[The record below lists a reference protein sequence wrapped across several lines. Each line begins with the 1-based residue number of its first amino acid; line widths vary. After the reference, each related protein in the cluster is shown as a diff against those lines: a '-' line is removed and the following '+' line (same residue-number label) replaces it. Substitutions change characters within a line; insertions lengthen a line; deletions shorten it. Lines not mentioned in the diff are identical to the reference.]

1 MKNKKT
7 VIIAIVI
14 ILSIAVI
21 VGAIFIINKK
31 APKPEEALS
40 TYISLL
46 NEQKYEEMY
55 SMISEYSKSQIS
67 QEDFIKRNKNIYEG
81 IDAYDIKITPSKTTK
96 DGKTYSIKYD
106 ESMSTSAGTISFT
119 NTAKL
124 VKGDKDYKISWSSSM
139 IFPELRAT
147 DKVRVSTLSAKRGE
161 ILDRNGEKLAEN
173 GTISSVGIV
182 PGKLGENKEESISK
196 ISELT
201 GVSTDYINTQ
211 ISASYVKDDTFV
223 PIKKVSADNTELKSQ
238 LLEIPGIKITSVNAR
253 VYPLGEEVAHLIG
266 YVQAISAEE
275 LKQKEGKGY
284 NSSSII
290 GKAGLEQAYEDT
302 LRGVDGTEI
311 YIADENGNKLK
322 TLATQEKKDGTD
334 VKLTIDSLIQKNL
347 YDQMKT
353 DKGFFVVMN
362 PTTGELLAT
371 VSTPSYNSNDFV
383 LGMTTDKWNELNNDA
398 SKPLYNRFLQSYC
411 PGSTFK
417 PITAAIGL
425 TSGKLKTDT
434 TFNYSGLKW
443 QKNSSWGDVYITTLT
458 AYNGPKNIANALIHS
473 DNIFFGQAAMQIGK
487 DTFCSGLDKLGF
499 NENIDQTIKFPLTF
513 KKSQYSNS
521 EKADMNEKQLADS
534 GYGQGNILVNPIH
547 MASIYSAFA
556 NNGNMVKPYIE
567 YENGKT
573 EYLKENAFTSDAANT
588 VKNDLIQVVENP
600 EGTATDMKVPGV
612 TIAGKTGTAE
622 LKTTSTDTE
631 SGTLGW
637 FDCFTVDYSASN
649 PNVNDMLIIGMIENT
664 QNNSSGGSHYVIKKI
679 RTLFVK

>member
-1 MKNKKT
+1 MKNKKI
-7 VIIAIVI
+7 VIFAIVI
-14 ILSIAVI
+14 IVVIAII
-21 VGAIFIINKK
+21 VGALYIVNRNI
-31 APKPEEALS
+31 PKPEEALS
-40 TYISLL
+40 AYISLL

-55 SMISEYSKSQIS
+55 NMISEYSKTQIS

-81 IDAYDIKITPSKTTK
+81 IDAYDIKVTPSETTK
-96 DGKTYSIKYD
+96 DGKTYSIKYN
-106 ESMSTSAGTISFT
+106 ESMSTSAGTISFE

-124 VKGDKDYKISWSSSM
+124 VRENKEYKISWTSSM
-139 IFPELRAT
+139 IFPELRNT

-161 ILDRNGEKLAEN
+161 ILDRNGAKLAQN
-173 GTISSVGIV
+173 GSISSVGIV
-182 PGKLGENKEESISK
+182 PGKLGENKTENISK

-223 PIKKVSADNTELKSQ
+223 PIKKVSADNTELKSK
-238 LLEIPGIKITSVNAR
+238 LLEIPGIKITSVDAR
-253 VYPLGEEVAHLIG
+253 VYPLGEEAAHLIG

-302 LRGVDGTEI
+302 LRGIDGTEI

-322 TLATQEKKDGTD
+322 TLATQDKKDGTD
-334 VKLTIDSLIQKNL
+334 VKLTIDSGIQKNL
-347 YDQMKT
+347 YNQMKN

-383 LGMTTDKWNELNNDA
+383 LGMTSSKWEELNNDE

-425 TSGKLKTDT
+425 TSGKLTTDT

-458 AYNGPKNIANALIHS
+458 AYNGPKNVANALIHS

-499 NENIDQTIKFPLTF
+499 NEDVDKTIGFPLTF

-567 YENGKT
+567 YKTGNT
-573 EYLKENAFTSDAANT
+573 EYLKENAFTSEAANT
-588 VKNDLIQVVENP
+588 VKDDLIQVVENP
-600 EGTATDMKVPGV
+600 EGTATDMKVPGA

-622 LKTTSTDTE
+622 LKNSSTDTE

-637 FDCFTVDYSASN
+637 FDCFTVNNND
-649 PNVNDMLIIGMIENT
+649 NDMLIIGMVENT

-679 RTLFVK
+679 KSLFIK

>member
-1 MKNKKT
+1 MKNKKV
-7 VIIAIVI
+7 VIFAIVI
-14 ILSIAVI
+14 IVVIAII
-21 VGAIFIINKK
+21 VGALYIVNRNT
-31 APKPEEALS
+31 PKPEEALS
-40 TYISLL
+40 AYISLL

-55 SMISEYSKSQIS
+55 NMISEYSKTQIS

-81 IDAYDIKITPSKTTK
+81 IDAYDIKVTPSETTK
-96 DGKTYSIKYD
+96 DGKTYNIKYN
-106 ESMSTSAGTISFT
+106 ESMSTSAGTISFE

-124 VKGDKDYKISWSSSM
+124 VRENKEYKISWTSSM
-139 IFPELRAT
+139 IFPELRNT

-161 ILDRNGEKLAEN
+161 ILDRNGAKLAQN
-173 GTISSVGIV
+173 GSISSVGIV
-182 PGKLGENKEESISK
+182 PGKLGENKTENISK

-223 PIKKVSADNTELKSQ
+223 PIKKVSADNTELKSK
-238 LLEIPGIKITSVNAR
+238 LLEIPGIKITSVDAR
-253 VYPLGEEVAHLIG
+253 VYPLGEEAAHLIG

-302 LRGVDGTEI
+302 LRGIDGTEI

-322 TLATQEKKDGTD
+322 TLATQDKKDGTD
-334 VKLTIDSLIQKNL
+334 VKLTIDSGIQKNL
-347 YDQMKT
+347 YSQMKN

-383 LGMTTDKWNELNNDA
+383 LGMTSSKWEELNNDE

-425 TSGKLKTDT
+425 TSGKLTTDT

-458 AYNGPKNIANALIHS
+458 AYNGPKNVANALIHS

-499 NENIDQTIKFPLTF
+499 NEDVDKTIGFPLTF

-567 YENGKT
+567 YKTGNT
-573 EYLKENAFTSDAANT
+573 EYLKENAFTSEAANT
-588 VKNDLIQVVENP
+588 VKDDLIQVVENP
-600 EGTATDMKVPGV
+600 EGTATDMKVPGA

-622 LKTTSTDTE
+622 LKNSSTDTE

-637 FDCFTVDYSASN
+637 FDCFTVNNND
-649 PNVNDMLIIGMIENT
+649 NDMLIIGMVENT

-679 RTLFVK
+679 KSLFIK